1 MTGHRSIAEGFAA
14 GFGAERAAGR
24 DALVVLRD
32 GVPGPERLPY
42 ADLDRR
48 VRTLAVWLQE
58 HRAAGERVLIAQS
71 DPIQFAVSLLACVCA
86 GAIAVPSPVPGG
98 PHSHDRRLLG
108 IVRDAA
114 ARFAITG
121 ADHASALSHLLAMA
135 GHDDVACLAS
145 DRMLTL
151 GSAPDPDAWRVPSP
165 PPDTLALLQ
174 YTSGATGD
182 PRGVMVTHANLE
194 ANLDAI
200 GRVLGEDPDQ
210 VVGGWL
216 PLHHDMGLVGQL
228 LYPLRLGATCVLMS
242 SAAFARHPASWLKM
256 ISAYGVAVSG
266 GPNSA
271 YELCVQRAG
280 DAQLAGVDLSGWR
293 VAINGSEP
301 VRSETVQAFERR
313 FARYG
318 LRPGTVR
325 TGYGLAEATLLVSCG
340 AGADRPRVR
349 PRPAPV
355 QSAADWHSA
364 DSEATV
370 GGMVTGCGL
379 VEGHDLL
386 IADPRTGEPC
396 PDGCV
401 GEIWLRGPSVA
412 AGYWR
417 RPRETSETFGART
430 SDGRGGYLRTGDL
443 GLIEDG
449 ELYVTGR
456 LGDVMVVEGR
466 NLHPQDVE
474 HAVRGVSPLFGAGV
488 VFPVRGARD
497 HVVVVQE
504 VRADPAAPADLAALA
519 REVRERVGAEFEA
532 RAEAVVL
539 VRPGTVRRTTS
550 GKLERAAVRR
560 LLLDGRLEAL
570 HELIEPAVRRFIP
583 VPSTVRS

>member
-1 MTGHRSIAEGFAA
+1 MTDHRSFAEGFAA
-14 GFGAERAAGR
+14 GLAARPDRTGER

-32 GVPGPERLPY
+32 GAAGAERLSY
-42 ADLDRR
+42 GELDRR
-48 VRTLAVWLQE
+48 VRVLAAWLQE
-58 HRAAGERVLIAQS
+58 QRAAGERILIAQS
-71 DPIQFAVSLLACVCA
+71 DPVQFALSLLACLCA
-86 GAIAVPSPVPGG
+86 GAIAVPAPVPGG

-114 ARFAITG
+114 VRIAITG
-121 ADHASALSHLLAMA
+121 SEHASALSHLLAMS
-135 GHDDVACLAS
+135 GHEDVACLAA
-145 DRMLTL
+145 DRMLSL
-151 GSAPDPDAWRVPSP
+151 GSAPDPDAWRVPSL

-182 PRGVMVTHANLE
+182 PRGVMVTHGNLE
-194 ANLDAI
+194 ANLAAI
-200 GRVLGEDPDQ
+200 GRVLGGDPQQ

-228 LYPLRLGATCVLMS
+228 LYPLRLGATSVLMS
-242 SAAFARHPASWLKM
+242 PAAFARRPAAWLEM
-256 ISAYGVAVSG
+256 ISAYGVGVSG

-271 YELCVQRAG
+271 YELCVQRAA
-280 DAQLAGVDLSGWR
+280 DDQLHGVDLSGWR
-293 VAINGSEP
+293 VAVNGAEP

-313 FARYG
+313 FARFG
-318 LRPGTVR
+318 LRPGVVR
-325 TGYGLAEATLLVSCG
+325 TGYGLAEATLLVSCSTG
-340 AGADRPRVR
+340 AGRPRVR
-349 PRPAPV
+349 PRPAQV

-364 DSEATV
+364 DSDATV
-370 GGMVTGCGL
+370 GGLVTGCGL
-379 VEGHDLL
+379 VEGHELL
-386 IADPRTGEPC
+386 IVDPDTREPL
-396 PDGCV
+396 PDGRV

-412 AGYWR
+412 RGYWR
-417 RPRETSETFGART
+417 RPRETSETFAART
-430 SDGRGGYLRTGDL
+430 EDGRGGYLRTGDL
-443 GLIEDG
+443 GLVEDG

-504 VRADPAAPADLAALA
+504 VRADPAAPADLAGLA
-519 REVRERVGAEFEA
+519 REVRERVSAEFEA

-560 LLLDGRLEAL
+560 LLLDGRLESL
-570 HELIEPAVRRFIP
+570 HELIEPAVRRFLP
-583 VPSTVRS
+583 VPVDR